1 MRQARVPGVRHTR
14 ALDHAVHTDHHAGL
28 TNQGAEQ
35 DVDDKWGSPTPWP
48 ETPTGMVTPI
58 AVGRRPRRSLLVRAL
73 RWVLVVMTIAALVGG
88 GIAIAQSRRA
98 DSRTRRLVGLAHQL
112 DRDQRALAATLETT
126 NHQADAPIGKSEQ
139 VANALSRIDEAAG
152 SVFVEA
158 NRVEGELGR
167 AVALENGGGPGAGRS
182 VYDGTAADAVRRLQ
196 SVLQG
201 AQVTLAAA
209 EQAAADLRAS
219 AR

>member
-1 MRQARVPGVRHTR
+1 M
-14 ALDHAVHTDHHAGL
+14 
-28 TNQGAEQ
+28 
-35 DVDDKWGSPTPWP
+35 DDNWGSPTPWP

-58 AVGRRPRRSLLVRAL
+58 AVGRKPRRPFLARAL
-73 RWVLVVMTIAALVGG
+73 GWVLVVLTIAALLGG
-88 GIAIAQSRRA
+88 GLAIVQSRRA
-98 DSRTRRLVGLAHQL
+98 DDRTRKLEVLTHQL
-112 DRDQRALAATLETT
+112 ERDQRALIAVIETA

-139 VANALSRIDEAAG
+139 VANALSRIDEVAG
-152 SVFVEA
+152 NVFVEA

-196 SVLQG
+196 TVLQG

>member
-1 MRQARVPGVRHTR
+1 MP
-14 ALDHAVHTDHHAGL
+14 D
-28 TNQGAEQ
+28 
-35 DVDDKWGSPTPWP
+35 
-48 ETPTGMVTPI
+48 
-58 AVGRRPRRSLLVRAL
+58 
-73 RWVLVVMTIAALVGG
+73 
-88 GIAIAQSRRA
+88 
-98 DSRTRRLVGLAHQL
+98 
-112 DRDQRALAATLETT
+112 
-126 NHQADAPIGKSEQ
+126 QADAPSGKSEQ
-139 VANALSRIDEAAG
+139 VANALSRIAEAAG